1 MTRTFLAASV
11 LFLFSFRG
19 PAWAAPPEDF
29 SSYSLSPE
37 MIWVLAVSFLLIL
50 MFAGY
55 TLMEAG
61 FTRAENAGTAIL
73 KNLASFSLAAF
84 GFLALGYGFMF
95 GESAGGVLG
104 TTDFFPAALNPAGV
118 LTNWK
123 FSDVLF
129 QVLFAAIAAT
139 IASGALS
146 GRTRLRGYLFY
157 SGLIGILVYPV
168 AAHWVWQGGW
178 LARLGAVDF
187 AGASV
192 VHSLAGWVS
201 LAAVIVLG
209 PRLGRFSRDGSPAVM
224 AGHDFPLAG
233 IGLFLLWMGWFGYN
247 TGNSLLS
254 PNSGIALIALNTFL
268 AGAGGTLGAAAF
280 TKVARGTLDGGMILK
295 GVLAGLVSSTG
306 GAAILSPLSAAAAG
320 GIGGVLLCGALRIGE
335 RLKIDDPTGAISI
348 HGAGGVWGTLT
359 VGLFAQETYSEM
371 NLGYPLGGLFFGGGW
386 ELLAAQ
392 ALTAGAVF
400 LWAFPLSYG
409 FFKILS
415 SSAGLRVSPEQEER
429 GLDRDEYSLTAYPL
443 FAAMRKKQEEIQ
455 EEVQRVRELS
465 LLREIG
471 QSMHTLNLDEILELI
486 LQGVAKGIGF
496 DRARLYLLDEGKKQ
510 LICRMAVGIEKD
522 RLPALSLPYDKEDN
536 IISRAISEGTPFI
549 VEDAA
554 RDPRVNRD
562 LIGFLG
568 VKSLAAAP
576 LLSRKKVLG
585 GIAADNLISEAGI
598 TERKLQSLMIFAHQA
613 ALALENALMYE
624 ELKNF
629 NEQLGERVRKAT
641 AELEATQRQLFQA
654 EKLAALGKLSAGIAH
669 EIRNPLTSIK
679 ILIYSLADPGAS
691 DTSREKD
698 LKVIEA
704 EIERVNKIIRQ
715 FLEFARPRPPSLEA
729 ADVRKLIAETLALV
743 GYEIESQGVE
753 VEREGESALPPVA
766 MDREQMKQVLLNLI
780 LNALQAMPGG
790 GKLRIEAALAPFGE
804 GEKTGQAV
812 EIRVQDTGGGI
823 PAEIQGRIFEPFFS
837 TKEEGIGLGLSVAQR
852 IVEEHQGKIRV
863 ESREGE
869 GTVFSIVLPLREYG
883 GQTGGRELGAGCGG

>member
-1 MTRTFLAASV
+1 M
-11 LFLFSFRG
+11 
-19 PAWAAPPEDF
+19 
-29 SSYSLSPE
+29 
-37 MIWVLAVSFLLIL
+37 
-50 MFAGY
+50 
-55 TLMEAG
+55 
-61 FTRAENAGTAIL
+61 
-73 KNLASFSLAAF
+73 
-84 GFLALGYGFMF
+84 
-95 GESAGGVLG
+95 LG
-104 TTDFFPAALNPAGV
+104 TTDFFPAPFQAAGP

-157 SGLIGILVYPV
+157 SGLIGVLLYPV

-201 LAAVIVLG
+201 LAAAVVLG
-209 PRLGRFSRDGSPAVM
+209 ARLGRFSGSGSSAAM
-224 AGHDFPLAG
+224 AGHDFPLSG
-233 IGLFLLWMGWFGYN
+233 IGFFLMWVGWFGYN
-247 TGNSLLS
+247 MGNSLLS

-268 AGAGGTLGAAAF
+268 AGAGGALGSAAF
-280 TKVARGTLDGGMILK
+280 AKRLQGKSGGETILK
-295 GVLAGLVSSTG
+295 GALAGLVSSTG

-320 GIGGVLLCGALRIGE
+320 AIGGVLLCGTLRFGE
-335 RLKIDDPTGAISI
+335 RLKIDDPTGAVAI
-348 HGAGGVWGTLT
+348 HGVGGVWGTLT
-359 VGLFAQETYSEM
+359 VGLFASETYAEM
-371 NLGYPLGGLFFGGGW
+371 NLGYPLSGLFFGGGF
-386 ELLAAQ
+386 ELLAIQ
-392 ALTAGAVF
+392 AVLAGAVF
-400 LWAFPLSYG
+400 LWAFPLAYG

-415 SSAGLRVSPEQEER
+415 SSTGLRVSPEQEER
-429 GLDRDEYSLTAYPL
+429 GLDREEFSLTAYPRM
-443 FAAMRKKQEEIQ
+443 AALQKRQDEIQ

-510 LICRMAVGIEKD
+510 LVCRLAVGIEKD

-629 NEQLGERVRKAT
+629 NEQLGERVRKAA

-691 DTSREKD
+691 DASREKD
-698 LKVIEA
+698 LKVIES

-729 ADVRKLIAETLALV
+729 ADARKLVAETLALV
-743 GYEIESQGVE
+743 GYEIESQGIE
-753 VEREGESALPPVA
+753 VERKDEGALPPVA
-766 MDREQMKQVLLNLI
+766 MDREQIKQVLLNLI

-790 GKLRIEAALAPFGE
+790 GKLRIQTALIRFGG
-804 GEKTGQAV
+804 GEKAAQAV

-823 PAEIQGRIFEPFFS
+823 PAEIQSRIFEPFFS

-852 IVEEHQGKIRV
+852 IVEEHQGRIRM
-863 ESREGE
+863 ESHGGQ
-869 GTVFSIVLPLREYG
+869 GTVFSIALPLKE
-883 GQTGGRELGAGCGG
+883 

>member
-1 MTRTFLAASV
+1 MTKTFLSFPI
-11 LFLFSFRG
+11 LFLFSFLG
-19 PAWAAPPEDF
+19 TAWAIPGKDF
-29 SSYSLSPE
+29 ASDSLSPE
-37 MIWVLAVSFLLIL
+37 MIWTLTVSFLIL
-50 MFAGY
+50 FVFAGF

-61 FTRAENAGTAIL
+61 FTRGKNAGSVIL
-73 KNLASFSLAAF
+73 KNLASFALAAF
-84 GFLALGYGFMF
+84 GFLAVGYGFMF
-95 GESAGGVLG
+95 GESAGGLLG
-104 TTDFFPAALNPAGV
+104 TGDFFLSALSSAGS

-129 QVLFAAIAAT
+129 QLLFAATAAT

-146 GRTRLRGYLFY
+146 ERTRLRGYLFY
-157 SGLIGILVYPV
+157 SGLISIWIYPI

-178 LARLGAVDF
+178 LARLGAIDF

-201 LAAVIVLG
+201 LAAVLVLG
-209 PRLGRFSRDGSPAVM
+209 PRLGRFNRDGSPNAI

-233 IGLFLLWMGWFGYN
+233 LGLFLMWLGWFGSN
-247 TGNSLLS
+247 TGNTLLS

-268 AGAGGTLGAAAF
+268 AGAGGALGAMVF
-280 TKVARGTLDGGMILK
+280 PKIGRGKPDAETMLK
-295 GVLAGLVSSTG
+295 GVLSGLVSSAG
-306 GAAILSPLSAAAAG
+306 GAAILAPLSAAVVG
-320 GIGGVLLCGALRIGE
+320 GIGGGLLVLSVRFCE
-335 RLKIDDPTGAISI
+335 RLKIDDPVGAISI
-348 HGAGGVWGTLT
+348 HGVNGVWGTLA
-359 VGLFAQETYSEM
+359 VGLFTQETYSEM
-371 NLGYPLGGLFFGGGW
+371 NLGYPVNGLFFGGGW
-386 ELLAAQ
+386 ELLGAQ
-392 ALTAGAVF
+392 AAAAGAVF
-400 LWAFPLSYG
+400 LWAFPPAYG
-409 FFKILS
+409 FFRILS
-415 SSAGLRVSPEQEER
+415 SSLGLRVSPEQERR
-429 GLDRDEYSLTAYPL
+429 GLDQEDYSLAAYPL
-443 FAAMRKKQEEIQ
+443 FAEFQKKQDEIL

-486 LQGVAKGIGF
+486 LQGVVRGIGF

-510 LICRMAVGIEKD
+510 LICRLAVGIEKD
-522 RLPALSLPYDKEDN
+522 RLSALSLPYEKEDN
-536 IISRAISEGTPFI
+536 IISRAISEGRPFI

-598 TERKLQSLMIFAHQA
+598 TERKLQSLMIFANQA

-624 ELKNF
+624 ELKSF

-641 AELEATQRQLFQA
+641 AELEATQKQLFQA

-679 ILIYSLADPGAS
+679 ILIHSLADPGATES
-691 DTSREKD
+691 SRDKD

-715 FLEFARPRPPSLEA
+715 FLDFARPRPPFLET
-729 ADVRKLIAETLALV
+729 ADARKLIEETLALV

-753 VEREGESALPPVA
+753 LAREDERDLPPVS

-790 GKLRIEAALAPFGE
+790 GKLRIQTLLLAPGK
-804 GEKTGQAV
+804 GRGTGGAV
-812 EIRVQDTGGGI
+812 EIRVQDTGEGI
-823 PAEIQGRIFEPFFS
+823 PAEIQNKIFEPFFS

-863 ESREGE
+863 ESGE
-869 GTVFSIVLPLREYG
+869 GRGTLFSITLPLKS
-883 GQTGGRELGAGCGG
+883 